1 MPAAAPPQP
10 GLSRSCNNNV
20 EVHVHSPDSQRVWT
34 SERVALP
41 ALLALQLCGWL
52 SSLACA
58 ALRPRLESL
67 YDVFVNVRDD
77 ERAHWGALCALVQY
91 DALEEPEGA
100 EIRSTEAA
108 PPADG
113 RGFKP

>member
-1 MPAAAPPQP
+1 M
-10 GLSRSCNNNV
+10 
-20 EVHVHSPDSQRVWT
+20 
-34 SERVALP
+34 
-41 ALLALQLCGWL
+41 
-52 SSLACA
+52 
-58 ALRPRLESL
+58 
-67 YDVFVNVRDD
+67 FVNVRDD
-77 ERAHWGALCALVQY
+77 ERAHWGTLCALVQY